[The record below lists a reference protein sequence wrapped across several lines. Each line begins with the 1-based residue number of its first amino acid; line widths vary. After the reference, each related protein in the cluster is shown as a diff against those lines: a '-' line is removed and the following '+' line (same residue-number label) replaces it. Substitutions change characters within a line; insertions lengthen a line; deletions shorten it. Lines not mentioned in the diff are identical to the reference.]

1 MRMSDWS
8 SDVCSSDL
16 DNVRAMLD
24 NAPTMMW
31 RTTAS
36 GEMDYANERY
46 LRAWGRTLEQVKGW
60 GWKDSVHPDDRQGLV
75 DYWDTHRFSRDRSE
89 ERRVGKECVSTGRF
103 RWSPYH

>member
-1 MRMSDWS
+1 
-8 SDVCSSDL
+8 
-16 DNVRAMLD
+16 MLD

-75 DYWDTHRFSRDRSE
+75 DYWDTHRFSRDDGMHEFRVGSRSE
-89 ERRVGKECVSTGRF
+89 ERRVGKACVRTCRSRRAREHT
-103 RWSPYH
+103 